1 MLWQGYLRWESEKTN
16 RHQISKGPQQ
26 RGLIKNE
33 LLDVQG
39 CTKRFED
46 FTQVIAEVFKTRTR
60 DSREQARA
68 YLSGLL
74 SRIERKNMERMCESL
89 EEVKHQDM
97 QQFLSDSPWEAAALW
112 KWTGQEAS
120 RILGGGAQNMLL
132 IDESGFAKKGDK
144 SVGVARQYN
153 GRLGKVDNCQV
164 GVFSALT
171 HGHRVALV
179 GARLFLPEEW
189 TKNRS
194 RMIEVGVPH
203 EQQGYKTRNELAWEL
218 IERARADEIEF
229 GWVGMDA
236 AYGRDQNL
244 LLKIDGA
251 ELKYVADVDVS
262 QLVWEEQPK
271 GPVRPKRIEASGAR
285 RVDALWLEGQ
295 ARAVP
300 QTLRS
305 GENGTVRVRFWSR
318 RVWIWPSTS
327 PIPIQVWL
335 LVSLRSDGELKYSLS
350 NAPGDTAQDE
360 LAARH
365 AQRFFIERAFQD
377 GKSELGMGQYQAR
390 KWRAWEHHMSLV
402 GAAMVF
408 ALKERV
414 EAQATS
420 PLTSVRDVVEMVS
433 WYFIKPR
440 TSEDVATA
448 ILKRHERRRKVS
460 ESKARSARKTLFT
473 KITQ

>member
-1 MLWQGYLRWESEKTN
+1 VTAIADIFR
-16 RHQISKGPQQ
+16 
-26 RGLIKNE
+26 
-33 LLDVQG
+33 
-39 CTKRFED
+39 TK
-46 FTQVIAEVFKTRTR
+46 TR
-60 DSREQARA
+60 DSSSHARA

-74 SRIERKNMERMCESL
+74 SRIERKNMERMSESL
-89 EEVKHQDM
+89 ESAKHQDL
-97 QQFLSDSPWEAAALW
+97 QQFLSDSPWPAAALW
-112 KWTGQEAS
+112 KWTGRETSQM
-120 RILGGGAQNMLL
+120 LGGGTENMLL
-132 IDESGFAKKGDK
+132 IDESGFGKKGTS

-189 TKNRS
+189 TKDKA
-194 RMIEVGVPH
+194 RMIEVGVPK
-203 EQQGYKTRNELAWEL
+203 EQQAYKTRNDLAWDL
-218 IERARADEIEF
+218 IQQAQTDGLEF

-244 LLKIDGA
+244 LLKTAGA
-251 ELKYVADVDVS
+251 GLNFVADVDVS
-262 QLVWEEQPK
+262 QRVWAKRPEGQ
-271 GPVRPKRIEASGAR
+271 VRPQKIKESGAA
-285 RVDALWLEGQ
+285 RVDALWEAGKAQ
-295 ARAVP
+295 AVRL
-300 QTLRS
+300 TIRS
-305 GENGTVRVRFWSR
+305 GENGTLKVRFWSR
-318 RVWIWPSTS
+318 RVWIWPSES
-327 PIPIQVWL
+327 EIPMEVWL
-335 LVSLRSDGELKYSLS
+335 LVSMRSDGELKYSLS
-350 NAPGDTAQDE
+350 NAPKETPQTE

-390 KWRAWEHHMSLV
+390 KWRAWEHHMALV

-433 WYFIKPR
+433 WYFLKPR
-440 TSEDVATA
+440 TADEVATA
-448 ILKRHERRRKVS
+448 IFKRHERRRRVS
-460 ESKARSARKTLFT
+460 ESKARRGRKMRIS
-473 KITQ
+473 KVTQ